1 MIQRRNFKKGDII
14 IQENDFGEEI
24 YILDQGTVEVSSII
38 NGNHTILG
46 VLSKGEIFGEMA
58 VIDEKP
64 RSATV
69 KALEDCHVKVL
80 HRDLFLDVLQMDK
93 DISVKIL
100 RSLFSR
106 LRRANLKNMKNIAEK
121 EEEIKIQSTLKHIP
135 VQNVQSIRLE
145 GITTHAKN
153 TLPRNP
159 FQIKHFPFV
168 IGRVTTDP
176 FAKQD
181 LALHDQRPFQIS
193 RHHLLFECIGDRV
206 IVTDMGSRLGFQVGE
221 KRFGGGQRGNNST
234 QVSNGDI
241 LIIGSGRSEFQYRMY
256 L

>member
-38 NGNHTILG
+38 NGNPTVLG
-46 VLSKGEIFGEMA
+46 VLSNGEIFGEMA

-69 KALEDCHVKVL
+69 TALEDCRVKVL

-106 LRRANLKNMKNIAEK
+106 LRRANLQNMKNITEKK
-121 EEEIKIQSTLKHIP
+121 EETTIQHTP
-135 VQNVQSIRLE
+135 VQKVQSIRLE
-145 GITTHAKN
+145 GITTHSKN

-159 FQIKHFPFV
+159 FPIQHFPFV

-193 RHHLLFECIGDRV
+193 RHHLLFERIGDRI
-206 IVTDMGSRLGFQVGE
+206 IVTDMGSRLGFQIGE
-221 KRFGGGQRGNNST
+221 NRFGGHQQGNNST
-234 QVSNGDI
+234 QLSDGDI
-241 LIIGSGRSEFQYRMY
+241 LIVGSGRSEFQYRVH